1 MNSLFRAEAL
11 AQQQQ
16 RLQGEVNLT
25 RPPTLVWL
33 AWLIGGIALIS
44 LFFLLSGNYQRKQTA
59 FGLLQPELGVVRLH
73 TTTAGVVS
81 AVLVKEGEQVI
92 AGQPLIQLS
101 SRLYAQGQPELN
113 ATLLQER
120 QSMLDALLAQ
130 KQQNEQKHQ
139 LQRVETE
146 QKINSL
152 ELQLVELKQQISTFS
167 QRLKLNQQQ
176 VEQLQ
181 KLNGTGYISE
191 LELNRQRDLMLSL
204 QQQDKVLTG
213 QQLALSEQLSQQKS
227 VLQQLPLQYQQELT
241 QLEQQISEHKNQLAR
256 LQHEQSNLIT
266 APVAGVVSAL
276 QVKPGQQLNQG
287 VFALSLL
294 PEHNQLEAVLY
305 LPTRAIAFVEA
316 GQQARIRYHAF
327 PYQRFGVHQAQII
340 EVSSTVLLPN
350 EVTNLTLT
358 EPSYRLRLKLSAQ
371 QISAYDRELPLKA
384 GMTLE
389 ADIITEQRSLLQWL
403 FDPIYSI
410 QGRL

>member
-1 MNSLFRAEAL
+1 MNSLFRAEAV

-167 QRLKLNQQQ
+167 QRL
-176 VEQLQ
+176 
-181 KLNGTGYISE
+181 
-191 LELNRQRDLMLSL
+191 
-204 QQQDKVLTG
+204 
-213 QQLALSEQLSQQKS
+213 
-227 VLQQLPLQYQQELT
+227 
-241 QLEQQISEHKNQLAR
+241 
-256 LQHEQSNLIT
+256 
-266 APVAGVVSAL
+266 
-276 QVKPGQQLNQG
+276 
-287 VFALSLL
+287 
-294 PEHNQLEAVLY
+294 
-305 LPTRAIAFVEA
+305 
-316 GQQARIRYHAF
+316 
-327 PYQRFGVHQAQII
+327 
-340 EVSSTVLLPN
+340 
-350 EVTNLTLT
+350 
-358 EPSYRLRLKLSAQ
+358 
-371 QISAYDRELPLKA
+371 
-384 GMTLE
+384 
-389 ADIITEQRSLLQWL
+389 
-403 FDPIYSI
+403 
-410 QGRL
+410 